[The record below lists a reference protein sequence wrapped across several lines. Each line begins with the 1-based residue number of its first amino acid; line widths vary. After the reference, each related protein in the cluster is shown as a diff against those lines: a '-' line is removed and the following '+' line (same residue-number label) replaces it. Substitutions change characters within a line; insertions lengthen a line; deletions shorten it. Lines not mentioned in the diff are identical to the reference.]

1 MTLGRKEISVLLL
14 AVGALLFFMVFLLSM
29 SSEAQTG
36 GDSTGAEQSVN
47 QAQSTPAQSS
57 GAVASAGQGGA
68 SAKSRRQ
75 KDKVIAK
82 TVPKRPLPP
91 TGGLPVYA
99 MVAGFVLTGTGL
111 LGAGLVVRRGRRR

>member
-14 AVGALLFFMVFLLSM
+14 AVGTLLFFMVFMLSM

-36 GDSTGAEQSVN
+36 GGSTGAGQSVS
-47 QAQSTPAQSS
+47 QPQSTPAQSP
-57 GAVASAGQGGA
+57 GAAASAGQGGA
-68 SAKSRRQ
+68 SAKSGRQ

-99 MVAGFVLTGTGL
+99 MVAGFLLTGTGL